1 MLETHLSYPEVNFFH
16 AERVKG
22 QPGELAPPAPT
33 TLLGDTLILPALP
46 NSSPARNYALTP

>member
-33 TLLGDTLILPALP
+33 TLLGDTLIYQPFPTAVLPGIML
-46 NSSPARNYALTP
+46 